1 MKKIVLILMTISMS
15 LPSFAQ
21 VEMSEDKQ
29 VKVEMVRQLLSE
41 IAETQE
47 ALKNLK
53 SETKNGQI
61 IYDITEYSIKLS
73 SVGAV
78 LSFLASKES
87 SLFSLKAVEGK
98 IFWAS
103 IGLLTISVVA
113 QETYKVTEISA
124 DEKIQLESDLRELKS
139 RLKRI
144 EDGLCAIES

>member
-1 MKKIVLILMTISMS
+1 MS

-21 VEMSEDKQ
+21 VEMNEGNQ
-29 VKVEMVRQLLSE
+29 VKVEMVRQLLVE

-78 LSFLASKES
+78 LSFLASKQG

-113 QETYKVTEISA
+113 QETYKVTKISA
-124 DEKIQLESDLRELKS
+124 DEKTQLEADLIELKS